1 MIMHQITLTY
11 DESMVR
17 KAIFRFWKRTV
28 GLVYPVAL
36 IMMTLIFLILLYQGN
51 RSWWIGAL
59 GAVLLISFLMILTL
73 YLVHFRNAWHKFREM
88 GSPVASFIV
97 AENSATISS
106 SAGTSTFPW
115 SAIKEVWRYDDLWL
129 LFFSKSQ
136 FMTFPSAQVSEEVQ
150 DYILHHIQQAGGR
163 ID

>member
-1 MIMHQITLTY
+1 MHQITLTY

-28 GLVYPVAL
+28 GLVYMLAL
-36 IMMTLIFLILLYQGN
+36 VLMTILFAILLYQGN
-51 RSWWIGAL
+51 RSWLVGAL

-73 YLVHFRNAWHKFREM
+73 YLVHFRNAWYKFKEM
-88 GSPVASFIV
+88 GSPVASFIA

-106 SAGTSTFPW
+106 SAGSSTFPW

-129 LFFSKSQ
+129 FFFSKSQ
-136 FMTFPSAQVSEEVQ
+136 FVTFPSAQVSEEVQ
-150 DYILHHIQQAGGR
+150 TYILQRIEHAGGR